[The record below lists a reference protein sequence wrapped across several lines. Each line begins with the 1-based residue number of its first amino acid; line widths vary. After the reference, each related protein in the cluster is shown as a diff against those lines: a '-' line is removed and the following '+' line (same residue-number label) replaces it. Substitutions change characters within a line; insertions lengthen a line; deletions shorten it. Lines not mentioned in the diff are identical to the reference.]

1 MSVVINPIL
10 PVIGAQAVAPD
21 VVLQPGATVAA
32 TVQKVLDA
40 NLVRIAI
47 ANLSIVAMSEVPLKE
62 GQVLQVAVS
71 QTAQGVKLAILPQ
84 SDDGVATLPLNPN
97 ASSLAASSSQS
108 TPRAATEIATTI
120 AAQKASQIVEPQT
133 STRTLTPAEALAVS
147 QAVQSAASKQGSL
160 APLFANLNAAASSQT
175 LPPALQEA
183 AARLLSVRPGLNGQI
198 SGNDIK
204 VAFEKSGLFL
214 ERNLAAKIE
223 GQNGNSVPSSNA
235 QPLNA
240 QTPDLKAALIVFRQ
254 TVASWLGDAPQ
265 IAPAAH
271 HDAEHVAQGTTAR
284 PDTSQQSQTKST
296 PPSLA
301 PSLAPGIDVEEV
313 MLPGAAVH
321 VAEDVD
327 ESDPRIKI
335 YAPSDQASSASA
347 RGASAQAGLSSLQEV
362 LHAFP
367 KGVRDAVQALLDAET
382 QGTSPV
388 ATRGSAGRA
397 DGAAPDADIPPPPFR
412 GAAPSAQPVAQS
424 TIPFDAEPVA
434 VARHLIDDT
443 DAALARQTLLQA
455 ASLPD
460 RVETSALRNDAN
472 APRWNFEIPFV
483 TPQGT
488 AVAQFEIARD
498 GEGISVDPARR
509 TWRARFSIN
518 VEPSGPVHALVTL
531 SGERTSVRMWAER
544 PSTAAQLRANAP
556 QLTHALRE
564 AALEPGDIVIGDGAP
579 PQPAKP
585 SAGHFL
591 DRAL

>member
-47 ANLSIVAMSEVPLKE
+47 ANLSIEAMTEVPLKE

-84 SDDGVATLPLNPN
+84 SDDGVATLPQNPN
-97 ASSLAASSSQS
+97 ASSLAANSSQ
-108 TPRAATEIATTI
+108 TTTRAATEIAPNI

-133 STRTLTPAEALAVS
+133 ATRALTHAEALAVS
-147 QAVQSAASKQGSL
+147 QAVQTAAAKQGSL
-160 APLFANLNAAASSQT
+160 APLFANLNAAALSQT

-214 ERNLAAKIE
+214 ERNLAEKA
-223 GQNGNSVPSSNA
+223 GAQDGNPAPSSNA

-254 TVASWLGDAPQ
+254 TVASWLGDTPQ
-265 IAPAAH
+265 IAPAAQ
-271 HDAEHVAQGTTAR
+271 HDTENLTQAATAR
-284 PDTSQQSQTKST
+284 PDTSQQPQTRST

-301 PSLAPGIDVEEV
+301 PSLAPGIEVDEV
-313 MLPGAAVH
+313 MLPGASLH
-321 VAEDVD
+321 VAEEAHDI
-327 ESDPRIKI
+327 DPRIKI

-347 RGASAQAGLSSLQEV
+347 RGAGAQAGLSSLQEV

-367 KGVRDAVQALLDAET
+367 KGVRDAVQALLDAEA
-382 QGTSPV
+382 QAAPQS
-388 ATRGSAGRA
+388 AARGSAGRA
-397 DGAAPDADIPPPPFR
+397 DGAAPDVEIPPPPFR

-424 TIPFDAEPVA
+424 TIPLDAEPVV

-460 RVETSALRNDAN
+460 RADVASMRNDAN

-509 TWRARFSIN
+509 TWRARFSLN

-579 PQPAKP
+579 PQPSKP
-585 SAGHFL
+585 TAGHFL